1 TTIQEHINQC
11 SNKVWL
17 KIMKLLNW
25 KNIIGLLLLA
35 LILGVSLYAYL
46 TYQHIEKSKAAGFDK
61 VEDIVLSET
70 DVDTIEEMNRFQ
82 EEAIFIAKG
91 KDAEGKTWFVFVPQD
106 YEDSDDLLKYETTD
120 LVSPSSIEDHW
131 ASECD
136 QCELKKSSAAMM
148 DDEPLWELTYLDA
161 DNRYVLAYFSFED
174 GSEVEKLKLQN
185 K

>member
-1 TTIQEHINQC
+1 HINQC

-17 KIMKLLNW
+17 KIMKLLKW
-25 KNIIGLLLLA
+25 KNILGLLLLA
-35 LILGVSLYAYL
+35 LMLGVSLYAYL
-46 TYQHIEKSKAAGFDK
+46 TYHHIQRSKVACFDRL
-61 VEDIVLSET
+61 EAIVLSET
-70 DVDTIEEMNRFQ
+70 YVDTIEEMNRFQ
-82 EEAIFIAKG
+82 EEDAIFIAKG

-148 DDEPLWELTYLDA
+148 DDEPLWELTY
-161 DNRYVLAYFSFED
+161 
-174 GSEVEKLKLQN
+174 
-185 K
+185 

>member
-1 TTIQEHINQC
+1 
-11 SNKVWL
+11 
-17 KIMKLLNW
+17 MKLLNW
-25 KNIIGLLLLA
+25 KNIIGLLLLVV
-35 LILGVSLYAYL
+35 ILGVSLYVYL

-70 DVDTIEEMNRFQ
+70 DVETIEEVNRFQ
-82 EEAIFIAKG
+82 EEEATFIAKG
-91 KDAEGKTWFVFVPQD
+91 KDAKGKTWFVFVPQD
-106 YEDSDDLLKYETTD
+106 YEDSEDILKYETAD
-120 LVSPSSIEDHW
+120 LMSPTSIEDNW

-136 QCELKKSSAAMM
+136 QCELKKSSPAMM

-174 GSEVEKLKLQN
+174 GSEVETLKLQN